1 MAVPCTTQMQIQ
13 YQPGSEDFG
22 FNAMPEA
29 AVSPP
34 EINALPCGSEDFGFN
49 AIPEAAVSPP
59 EINTPPPHES
69 EDFGFDAP
77 LLEHQSM
84 TNSDVLREKEVLG
97 RDAELLTEE
106 ESVEGTLLEC
116 EDFEMDSPVQS
127 NAQGP
132 SINLWNMMVTW
143 HWPNHTVWTWG
154 QRAPPARDTK
164 IGATSSRSHTGAHAK
179 AGDSHLWE
187 YKARASILLA
197 EAKRIQRLYSELQ
210 QVYDI
215 DAELTDAVEK
225 MTEECGLRK

>member
-13 YQPGSEDFG
+13 YWPGSEDFG
-22 FNAMPEA
+22 FDAMPEA
-29 AVSPP
+29 AVSHP
-34 EINALPCGSEDFGFN
+34 EINALPHGSEDFGFN

-59 EINTPPPHES
+59 EINTPPPHGS

-84 TNSDVLREKEVLG
+84 TNSDMPREKEVLG
-97 RDAELLTEE
+97 RDAKLLTEE
-106 ESVEGTLLEC
+106 EHVEGTPLEC

-132 SINLWNMMVTW
+132 SI
-143 HWPNHTVWTWG
+143 WTWG
-154 QRAPPARDTK
+154 QCAPPARDTK
-164 IGATSSRSHTGAHAK
+164 IGAASSHSHTGAHAE
-179 AGDSHLWE
+179 AGDSHLQE
-187 YKARASILLA
+187 YKARASILFA
-197 EAKRIQRLYSELQ
+197 EAKCIQQLYSELW

>member
-1 MAVPCTTQMQIQ
+1 MAVPRTTQMQIQ

-22 FNAMPEA
+22 FDAMPEA

-34 EINALPCGSEDFGFN
+34 KINALPRGSEDFGFN
-49 AIPEAAVSPP
+49 AISEAAVSPP
-59 EINTPPPHES
+59 EINTPPPHGS

-77 LLEHQSM
+77 LLKHQSM
-84 TNSDVLREKEVLG
+84 TNSDMPREKEVLW
-97 RDAELLTEE
+97 RDAKLLTEE
-106 ESVEGTLLEC
+106 EHVEGTLLER

-132 SINLWNMMVTW
+132 SSELLKAC
-143 HWPNHTVWTWG
+143 VWTWG
-154 QRAPPARDTK
+154 QCAPPARDTE
-164 IGATSSRSHTGAHAK
+164 IGAASSRSHTGAHAE
-179 AGDSHLWE
+179 AGDSHSE
-187 YKARASILLA
+187 YKARASVLLA
-197 EAKRIQRLYSELQ
+197 EAKRIERLYSELQ

>member
-1 MAVPCTTQMQIQ
+1 MAVPRTTQMQIQ

-22 FNAMPEA
+22 FDAMPEA

-34 EINALPCGSEDFGFN
+34 EINALPRGSEDFGFD

-59 EINTPPPHES
+59 EINTPPPHGS
-69 EDFGFDAP
+69 EDFGFD

-84 TNSDVLREKEVLG
+84 TNSDMPKEKEVLG
-97 RDAELLTEE
+97 RDAKLLTEE
-106 ESVEGTLLEC
+106 ERIEGTLLER

-127 NAQGP
+127 SAQGP
-132 SINLWNMMVTW
+132 SSELLKAC
-143 HWPNHTVWTWG
+143 VWTWG
-154 QRAPPARDTK
+154 QHALPARDTK
-164 IGATSSRSHTGAHAK
+164 IGAASSHSHTRAHAE
-179 AGDSHLWE
+179 AGDSHSRE
-187 YKARASILLA
+187 YKARASVLLA
-197 EAKRIQRLYSELQ
+197 EAKRIQRLHSELQ

>member
-1 MAVPCTTQMQIQ
+1 MAVPHTTQMQIQ
-13 YQPGSEDFG
+13 YRP
-22 FNAMPEA
+22 
-29 AVSPP
+29 
-34 EINALPCGSEDFGFN
+34 GSEDFGFN

-59 EINTPPPHES
+59 EINTPPPHGS

-84 TNSDVLREKEVLG
+84 TNSDMLREKEVLG
-97 RDAELLTEE
+97 RDSELLTEE
-106 ESVEGTLLEC
+106 ECVEGTLLEH

-127 NAQGP
+127 NAQEP
-132 SINLWNMMVTW
+132 SSELLKAC
-143 HWPNHTVWTWG
+143 VWTWG
-154 QRAPPARDTK
+154 QHVPPARDTE
-164 IGATSSRSHTGAHAK
+164 IGAASSHSHTGAHAE

-187 YKARASILLA
+187 YKARASVLLA
-197 EAKRIQRLYSELQ
+197 KAKRIQRFYSELR